1 MRIIFNLCIVCLFMA
16 CGHKD
21 RVALEDH
28 VVHLGWQ
35 KDSGVWRLNE
45 LRIENQGKGVAWKV
59 GEPGVLVLFEA
70 GQPDKKGSVLLNP
83 EGDTIPFLEEKFSC
97 IRNSYSRAIAPVP
110 LNRAGQ
116 EVVFYPS
123 EMWKSGD
130 KICFQSEN
138 SFGILRTEWSIDPD
152 YPGDIQVRMVLK
164 AGKQG
169 YFSMMTPSLAVL
181 DEEALRW
188 GVVPGFFQGDTIQ
201 SNFPLAYVYGQGL
214 PEWPVLCREST
225 VTTMTSVM
233 TDSCGI
239 TLAVTPWSGY
249 DRNAYEKDTCTHAV
263 LWKTALSHKNR
274 GAQLCPTAWH
284 PVLGESGSFLA
295 KGDSVS
301 FAFSYTFRE
310 ADWYDVYKHVIY
322 DFYKLKES
330 LHLKRSSF
338 SLTDRMFAIHDYVTN
353 DELSLWRTEVYK
365 GVKIGAQ
372 SYLGGVVESDRD
384 AMKNSDVGAAWMLA
398 RMTGDSLLS
407 RDRLPFMR
415 NFKLMQQNGGEGGLA
430 GVAQGQ
436 YYLYKK
442 KKFVEEW
449 GDHVEPIGI
458 TYYTLIDIGNIL
470 LFEPED
476 EELKACL
483 RKGADRLLA
492 LQKEDGSFE
501 VAYDKKSGKPIYT
514 DLRDLRPT
522 FYGFVVA
529 YDLLKEPKYL
539 EAACKGADWFVANAV
554 AHGHFLGVCGDARF
568 INDFA
573 TGQSAQ
579 ALLEMYRLTGEE
591 KYKDAAIQTAEMY
604 TCSIYTHARATD
616 EVKVKKGIDWK
627 DWQLSQVGLSF
638 EHGGSAGS
646 AVPSG
651 PILLSSHCG
660 MFVRLFG
667 MTGDSLF
674 LDMARAGAIGR
685 EAFLNP
691 ETRIATYYWSQFD
704 RGPGPFPHHAWW
716 QLGWIADYLMAE
728 AELRSSG
735 NICFPRGFITPK
747 VGPQQIY
754 GFCPGEIYGIPAD
767 IILCKELVGNDN
779 PDIDILTGLSVDR
792 KSLFVILLNSSAHLQ
807 QTALK
812 IRPEVLGWKQFDPVV
827 SELATNTDTELHDGG
842 NQLSLENW
850 GIKVLKL
857 NRKE

>member
-1 MRIIFNLCIVCLFMA
+1 MRVIFSLYILCLFMA
-16 CGHKD
+16 CGHEG
-21 RVALEDH
+21 RVVLEDNFIR
-28 VVHLGWQ
+28 LAWQ
-35 KDSGVWRLNE
+35 QDSGIWRLNE
-45 LRIENQGKGVAWKV
+45 LKMNHHGKQMAWKV
-59 GEPGVLVLFEA
+59 GKLGYVVLYEA
-70 GQPDKKGSVLLNP
+70 TKPAKKGSVLLTP
-83 EGDTIPFLEEKFSC
+83 HGDTIPFLEEKFSC
-97 IRNSYSRAIAPVP
+97 IRNSYAKSIAPVA

-116 EVVFYPS
+116 EVVFNPS
-123 EMWKSGD
+123 EMWKAGD
-130 KICFQSEN
+130 KVCFQAEN
-138 SFGILRTEWSIDPD
+138 PFGVLRTEWSADPD
-152 YPGDIQVRMVLK
+152 YPGDIRVKMVLK
-164 AGKQG
+164 AAKEG
-169 YFSMMTPSLAVL
+169 YFSMMTPSVAVL
-181 DEEALRW
+181 EEDALKW
-188 GVVPGFFQGDTIQ
+188 GVVPGFFQGDAVQ
-201 SNFPLAYVYGQGL
+201 PNFPLAYVYGQGL
-214 PEWPVLCREST
+214 PDWPVLCREST

-239 TLAVTPWSGY
+239 TLAVTPRPGY
-249 DRNAYEKDTCTHAV
+249 DRNAYEKDTCTHSA

-274 GAQLCPTAWH
+274 SAQLCPTAWH
-284 PVLGESGSFLA
+284 PVLGESGSLLA

-301 FAFSYTFRE
+301 FEFNYTFRE
-310 ADWYDVYKHVIY
+310 SGWYGVYQHVVYNIY
-322 DFYKLKES
+322 KFRES
-330 LHLKRSSF
+330 LRLKKSSF
-338 SLTDRMFAIHDYVTN
+338 SLTDRMFAIHDYVTD
-353 DELSLWRTEVYK
+353 DELSLWRTEVCK

-415 NFKLMQQNGGEGGLA
+415 NFKLMQQSGGEGGLA

-470 LFEPED
+470 LFQPDDD
-476 EELKACL
+476 ELRACL

-492 LQKEDGSFE
+492 LQKENGSFE
-501 VAYDKKSGKPIYT
+501 VAYDKETGEPIYT
-514 DLRDLRPT
+514 DLQDLRPT

-529 YDLLKEPKYL
+529 YDLLKDPKYL
-539 EAACKGADWFVANAV
+539 EAARRGADWFVDNAV

-579 ALLEMYRLTGEE
+579 ALLEMYRLTRDE
-591 KYKDAAIQTAEMY
+591 KYKVAAIRTAEMY
-604 TCSIYTHARATD
+604 TCSIYTHACATD
-616 EVKVKKGIDWK
+616 EVKMKRGTAWK

-667 MTGDSLF
+667 ITGDSLF
-674 LDMARAGAIGR
+674 LDMARAGAIAR

-691 ETRIATYYWSQFD
+691 ETKIATYYWSQFD

-735 NICFPRGFITPK
+735 KICFPRGFVTPK
-747 VGPQQIY
+747 VGPQQVY
-754 GFCPGEIYGIPAD
+754 GFRPGEIYGVEAD
-767 IILCKELVGNDN
+767 MILRKGLVGHEN
-779 PDIDILTGLSVDR
+779 PDIDVLTGLSVDH
-792 KSLFVILLNSSAHLQ
+792 KSLFVILLNSSAHHQ
-807 QTALK
+807 QTVLK
-812 IRPEVLGWKQFDPVV
+812 IKPEVLGWQQSDA
-827 SELATNTDTELHDGG
+827 LATDMTTGEVAKPVDGEYR
-842 NQLSLENW
+842 LSLEEW

-857 NRKE
+857 SQ